1 MNSFFR
7 NNSTIILIMLLSV
20 LLQTFFIINYNA
32 NPVESDAIHYNLLA
46 KNLLHKGI
54 FSLDGKMINL
64 QRAPGYPFFIVFIYS
79 LFGERILAVQLAQ
92 ILLIA
97 FICLLIYKIGCIV
110 FDKNVGVLASLIT
123 AIHPVFIS
131 QSFPLLS
138 ETLMAFLITTSI
150 YIAIISIRTH
160 KIKYFILLGVLLGL
174 SALTRPISLLL
185 PFFSIFILIFFYNW
199 RKILRFALFFLIPFI
214 LVVGIW
220 VYRNY
225 KHTGYFIPLQAM
237 GGRNLWS
244 GTYIP
249 GRGFEEHPLTIKARD
264 DLTERISAKIRK
276 DYRKTIEEK
285 SSKFD
290 ILFYLIMREMGR
302 EGIKNIIND
311 PVGLI
316 RILPYKFGR
325 LYIGSYSY
333 LYGVKETFSELLNS
347 EEAIKNVK
355 IKLFI
360 KSCILSI
367 SALIIILALI
377 GIFASRA
384 RFPYILPIIILFLY
398 WNSMFVF
405 FETMTRYSIPIL
417 PIIILMAVKGFCSI
431 KDTLLSNLR
440 KMALYTFIF

>member
-1 MNSFFR
+1 M
-7 NNSTIILIMLLSV
+7 T
-20 LLQTFFIINYNA
+20 
-32 NPVESDAIHYNLLA
+32 
-46 KNLLHKGI
+46 
-54 FSLDGKMINL
+54 
-64 QRAPGYPFFIVFIYS
+64 
-79 LFGERILAVQLAQ
+79 
-92 ILLIA
+92 
-97 FICLLIYKIGCIV
+97 
-110 FDKNVGVLASLIT
+110 
-123 AIHPVFIS
+123 
-131 QSFPLLS
+131 
-138 ETLMAFLITTSI
+138 FLIIVVVYLAIVSI
-150 YIAIISIRTH
+150 QTH
-160 KIKYFILLGVLLGL
+160 KVKYFILLGILLGAA
-174 SALTRPISLLL
+174 ALTRPVVLLL
-185 PFFSIFILIFFYNW
+185 PFFSIFTLLFFYHW
-199 RKILRFALFFLIPFI
+199 RKVLRLALFFLIPFI

-220 VYRNY
+220 IYRNY
-225 KHTGYFIPLQAM
+225 KYTGYFIPLQVM
-237 GGRNLWS
+237 GGRSLWS

-290 ILFYLIMREMGR
+290 ILLYLIMREMGR

-311 PVGLI
+311 PIGLI

-333 LYGVKETFSELLNS
+333 LYGVKETFNELLNS
-347 EEAIKNVK
+347 KEAIKSVK
-355 IKLFI
+355 IKLFV
-360 KSCILSI
+360 KSCILFI
-367 SALIIILALI
+367 SVLIIILALI
-377 GIFASRA
+377 GIFTSIT